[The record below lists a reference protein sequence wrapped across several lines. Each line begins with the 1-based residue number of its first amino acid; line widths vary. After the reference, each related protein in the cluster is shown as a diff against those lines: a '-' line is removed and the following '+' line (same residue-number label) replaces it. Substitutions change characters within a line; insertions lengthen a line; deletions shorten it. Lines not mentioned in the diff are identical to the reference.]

1 MNIMIQLIG
10 AGVAL
15 LFIIVMILLYLR
27 CTVDIILFDR
37 CQTETTQNQLMPP
50 NSPSPRKQ
58 VVVFIDEEYC
68 WRIEEE
74 NMKLYVILKSWNIN
88 GYILFWN
95 NKCRHVIIMNRANN
109 HLSHAK
115 QYLHFPRLHLLNIHY
130 TEKQSL
136 YWLLSSLILLWI
148 GTIMIIN

>member
-15 LFIIVMILLYLR
+15 LFIIVMILLCLR

-50 NSPSPRKQ
+50 NSPSPREQ

-68 WRIEEE
+68 
-74 NMKLYVILKSWNIN
+74 
-88 GYILFWN
+88 
-95 NKCRHVIIMNRANN
+95 
-109 HLSHAK
+109 
-115 QYLHFPRLHLLNIHY
+115 
-130 TEKQSL
+130 
-136 YWLLSSLILLWI
+136 
-148 GTIMIIN
+148 